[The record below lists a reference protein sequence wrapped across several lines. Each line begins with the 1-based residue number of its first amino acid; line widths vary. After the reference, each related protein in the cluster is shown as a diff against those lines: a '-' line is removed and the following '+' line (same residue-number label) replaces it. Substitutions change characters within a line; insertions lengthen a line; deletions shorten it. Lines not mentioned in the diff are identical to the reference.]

1 MSVGTEIFVQRENKD
16 GIVPLDRAVLA
27 EVLGSYAIVRD
38 GKILGA
44 KFSDRD
50 WGDIDGAEELEIE
63 HLCFDGGG
71 EHFLQAIWEFA
82 NRTKSYIFWIAEAP
96 CLAVTSDAALKEVPE
111 KTAKDIGPAK
121 IVKNGHEL
129 AACIGEADD

>member
-1 MSVGTEIFVQRENKD
+1 VSVGIEIFVQRENKD
-16 GIVPLDRAVLA
+16 GIVPLDRAILA
-27 EVLGSYAIVRD
+27 DVLGRHAIIRD

-50 WGDIDGAEELEIE
+50 WGDIAGAEDLEME

-71 EHFLQAIWEFA
+71 EQFIQAVWEFA
-82 NRTKSYIFWIAEAP
+82 DRTNAYIFWIGETP
-96 CLAVTSDAALKEVPE
+96 CLAVTSDAALREVPE
-111 KTAKDIGPAK
+111 RTAKDIGPAK

-129 AACIGEADD
+129 LDCIARSNE